1 MSMEVTDC
9 RVPVRPV
16 LEYSGTIYYGLTV
29 NPVNGEV
36 YIADAI
42 DYQQQGII
50 YRYSPNGKLIDENYI
65 GIIPDAFR

>member
-1 MSMEVTDC
+1 ML
-9 RVPVRPV
+9 PVRPF

-29 NPVNGEV
+29 NPANGEV

-50 YRYSPNGKLIDENYI
+50 YAIRPRANRSNRFYV
-65 GIIPDAFR
+65 GIIPGAFCWK